1 MPSTV
6 GGRAA
11 LNLASSIV
19 LLACVAVGGVPR
31 WLRVAQ
37 REHYLPGSVT
47 RFWGRWLGAGP
58 ANVGLGSLRLA
69 LAVTGAFVSPALLAC
84 GAAIVLWP
92 IGLPIRG
99 RTSKLALTRRLRTL
113 AAVVYTLLAIVAV
126 VLGLVV
132 SLVVAAAV
140 VAIVFPFVVDL
151 ALVALAPVEA
161 RLGERYVVA
170 ARAKLDKVRPRVVA
184 VTGSFGKTSTK
195 EHIRDLLGDRYL
207 VVASPASFNN
217 RLGLARAINEHLQPG
232 TEVFVAEMG
241 MYAEGEIRALCAWL
255 PPEIAVLTAV
265 GPVHLERLGS
275 IEAIVRAKSEIFERA
290 RVAVVNVDD
299 PRLAAVADDLTARGV
314 PVRRCGTRDDPSLDV
329 AFVPAADATTAR
341 LVVDGAEHVVRI
353 GDGTHASNLAVA
365 VAVARELEVTI
376 DRIVARLDRLAVP
389 AHRLELRTSERGVT
403 VIDDTFNAN
412 PDGARHALDLL
423 ARVDGDGRRVV
434 VTPGMVELGREQA
447 AANEA
452 FARLATETA
461 DTVVVVGHTNSAA
474 LERGARNGSTTVEW
488 VANRDRGTAWVR
500 STLGSGDA
508 VLYENDVPDHYP

>member
-1 MPSTV
+1 VPRAV
-6 GGRAA
+6 GRRDA
-11 LNLASSIV
+11 LNLVTSIV
-19 LLACVAVGGVPR
+19 LLACVAASGVPR

-47 RFWGRWLGAGP
+47 RFWVRWLGAGP
-58 ANVGLGSLRLA
+58 ANVVLGSLVLA
-69 LAVTGAFVSPALLAC
+69 LAVVGIFVSPALLAC
-84 GAAIVLWP
+84 AVAVVVWP

-113 AAVVYTLLAIVAV
+113 AVVVFALLAVVAAVLAV
-126 VLGLVV
+126 VV
-132 SLVVAAAV
+132 SLPAGAGV
-140 VAIVFPFVVDL
+140 VAIAFPFAVDL
-151 ALVALAPVEA
+151 ALAVLAPLEA
-161 RLGERYVVA
+161 RLGNRYVVD
-170 ARAKLDKVRPRVVA
+170 ARSKLDRVQPRVVA

-241 MYAEGEIRALCAWL
+241 MYAEGEIRALCEWL

-275 IEAIVRAKSEIFERA
+275 IDAIVRAKSEIFERA
-290 RVAVVNVDD
+290 RIAVVNVDD
-299 PRLAAVADDLTARGV
+299 PRLAAVADDLTQRGLQ
-314 PVRRCGTRDDPSLDV
+314 VRRCGTRDGVGLDV
-329 AFVPAADATTAR
+329 ALVADPDGTSAR
-341 LVVDGAEHVVRI
+341 LLVDGEGHGARL
-353 GDGTHASNLAVA
+353 GDGTHASNLACA
-365 VAVARELEVTI
+365 VAVARELDVPV

-389 AHRLELRTSERGVT
+389 AHRLEVRTSDRGVT

-412 PDGARHALDLL
+412 PDGARHALEVL
-423 ARVDGDGRRVV
+423 ARVDAGGRRVV
-434 VTPGMVELGREQA
+434 VTPGMVELGAAQRE
-447 AANEA
+447 ANEQ

-461 DTVVVVGHTNSAA
+461 DTLVVVGRTNRAA
-474 LERGARNGSTTVEW
+474 LQRGAGNGNLAVEW

-500 STLGSGDA
+500 ATLGTGDA
-508 VLYENDVPDHYP
+508 VLYENDLPDHYP